1 MSESFYNILG
11 VEEGATKDEIK
22 KAYRTLSFK
31 FHPDKNPGNLEAT
44 GKFQKISEAYETLGD
59 EQKREE
65 YNMSRKNPFMRMNSN
80 NGMDVP
86 MDDILNMFFNGIG
99 NPFAQMPGMGGMSN
113 GMKGMGGMSNG
124 MGGMGGM
131 PCFPPGFPPGLK
143 VHVFNGGPM
152 GFQQAIQKPSPII
165 KNIIITL
172 EQILIGATVPLE
184 IERWIVENG
193 MKVFEN
199 ETVYVTIPQGIDD
212 GEMLILREKGNV
224 INETVKG
231 DIKIFVKV
239 KNDTLFKRSGLD
251 LILEKNITLKEALCG
266 FSFEIK
272 YVNGKSYTLNNNKG
286 NIIPSEYRKIY
297 PNMGL
302 KREEHTGNMII
313 HFHVDFPEKLTDE
326 QIGKLTEVL

>member
-1 MSESFYNILG
+1 MAENYYNILG
-11 VEEGATKDEIK
+11 LEEGATKDEIK
-22 KAYRTLSFK
+22 KAYRSLSFK

-44 GKFQKISEAYETLGD
+44 GKFQKINEAYETLGD

-65 YNMSRKNPFMRMNSN
+65 YDMSRKNPFIRMNST
-80 NGMDVP
+80 NGMDIP
-86 MDDILNMFFNGIG
+86 MDDIFNMFFNGMG
-99 NPFAQMPGMGGMSN
+99 NPFAQMSGMGGMP
-113 GMKGMGGMSNG
+113 NG
-124 MGGMGGM
+124 MGGMPG
-131 PCFPPGFPPGLK
+131 FPPGFPPGVK
-143 VHVFNGGPM
+143 VHVFNGGPI
-152 GFQQAIQKPSPII
+152 GFQQALQKPSPII
-165 KNIIITL
+165 KNVTITL
-172 EQILIGATVPLE
+172 EQILTGATVPLE

-212 GEMLILREKGNV
+212 GEMIILREKGNI
-224 INETVKG
+224 INETAKG

-239 KNDTLFKRSGLD
+239 KNETLFKRSGLD
-251 LILEKNITLKEALCG
+251 LILEKNITLKESLCG

-286 NIIPSEYRKIY
+286 NIIPPEYRKIY

-326 QIGKLTEVL
+326 QIGKLSEVL